1 MIKGAVLDM
10 DGLMIDSEKIV
21 YENWSKMMAD
31 NGYPYSLDIYK
42 TTLGKRKAEVEKIYM
57 TLYGK
62 DFPYWDF
69 ADKSHIMY
77 LDRLNTKG
85 IPVKPGLFELLDY
98 LKENKIKIALAT
110 STSRETATKNLEVC
124 GVLKYFDELVCGND
138 VKNGKPHPEVFFT
151 AAKKLGLDPSD
162 CVAYEDSL
170 TGIESA
176 HRAGMITVMVPDFLQ
191 PTEEIKP
198 MINKLCNTLDE
209 SIEFLKTL

>member
-1 MIKGAVLDM
+1 
-10 DGLMIDSEKIV
+10 
-21 YENWSKMMAD
+21 MAD

-138 VKNGKPHPEVFFT
+138 VKNGKPHPEVFLT
-151 AAKKLGLDPSD
+151 AAKKLGLDPAG

-198 MINKLCNTLDE
+198 MISKLCNTLDE